1 MKCNNRLHDKNC
13 RFIRLVCVRIKR
25 LQKKLKSKDLKGC
38 VIKRLVKLQ

>member
-1 MKCNNRLHDKNC
+1 MLKIVDLSD
-13 RFIRLVCVRIKR
+13 FVYVRIKR